1 MRTSAGLTTI
11 IGMLGVTTLTLLMP
25 TTVIGQG
32 VTTPYPVRAP
42 IDQYRMTADAEIA
55 MARSAA
61 TPDITADAEIL
72 VLGASGYESVAKG
85 KNGFVC
91 LVERSWANDIGN
103 SDFWNPKNRAP
114 VCYNAAAAHSVL
126 PAYLIRTRWVL
137 AGVSEADMAKRSPT
151 ESAISAP
158 DVGSMAYMLSKGGYL
173 GDNVKGPWHPH
184 LMFLLPPT
192 ADSAW
197 GANAAKSPVVLL
209 TPPGAPVTVFL
220 VPVSRWSDGSQDSI
234 SQ

>member
-25 TTVIGQG
+25 TAVIGQG

-91 LVERSWANDIGN
+91 LVERSWANDFGN

-114 VCYNAAAAHSVL
+114 VCYNPAAARSVL
-126 PAYLIRTRWVL
+126 PGYLTRTKWVL
-137 AGVSEADMAKRSPT
+137 AGVSEVDMARRSQS
-151 ESAISAP
+151 ESTISAP
-158 DVGSMAYMLSKGGYL
+158 DVGSMAYMLSREGYL

-184 LMFLLPPT
+184 LMFLLPTTP
-192 ADSAW
+192 ASAW
-197 GANAAKSPVVLL
+197 GANAAKSPVALL
-209 TPPGAPVTVFL
+209 SAPGAPIAVFL
-220 VPVSRWSDGSQDSI
+220 VPVSRWSDGSPDSTP
-234 SQ
+234 Q